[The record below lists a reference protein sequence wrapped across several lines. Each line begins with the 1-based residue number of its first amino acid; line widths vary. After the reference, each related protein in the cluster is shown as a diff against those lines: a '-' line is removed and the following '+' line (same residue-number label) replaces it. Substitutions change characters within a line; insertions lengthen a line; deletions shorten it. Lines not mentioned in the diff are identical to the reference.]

1 MGPFSSLLST
11 RLAGDLIRSRA
22 NGNELQVHYSSQVL
36 DKRAY
41 ETRGYLDRRQQA
53 RRQRGGMA
61 VNESRLDP
69 TRNKERFTFTI
80 EKVDSGENGERG
92 TWLVLMRMRAPDFV
106 AIEAG
111 VGRRAYYWL
120 AMRPMTLR
128 IVVVLISEA
137 TAGARLTVRT
147 VCNRALRV
155 RIRRWSRSL

>member
-11 RLAGDLIRSRA
+11 RQAGDLIRSRA

-80 EKVDSGENGERG
+80 EKVESVARG
-92 TWLVLMRMRAPDFV
+92 
-106 AIEAG
+106 
-111 VGRRAYYWL
+111 
-120 AMRPMTLR
+120 
-128 IVVVLISEA
+128 
-137 TAGARLTVRT
+137 
-147 VCNRALRV
+147 
-155 RIRRWSRSL
+155 